1 MSFEEDLRQI
11 VKRAGSSMPEAPLD
25 YSETFRRAKRSRT
38 LHRAALAVAAAAVV
52 AVGAVSVN
60 ALVPSQESLAP
71 VGPGPVLSPPPAC
84 SAEYE
89 AIRPDDVPWLR
100 LKQPSQPVLRMWAR
114 IAAAARACDY
124 QKLEGLALAGSK
136 GFTFSYGAL
145 PGASPAEHWKQIEE
159 GHPKKQRYP
168 VLRTLVRLMGGSYG
182 TQKQQ
187 ATPGGPLLTAY
198 VWPKI
203 SLLGGRLGQAC
214 GHRRLLPAPDRAHE
228 EELRGIR
235 HRLPRLPARDT
246 RERRLDLLRRGGLT
260 RNNLV
265 LGLAYS

>member
-1 MSFEEDLRQI
+1 MRDQI
-11 VKRAGSSMPEAPLD
+11 V
-25 YSETFRRAKRSRT
+25 
-38 LHRAALAVAAAAVV
+38 H
-52 AVGAVSVN
+52 
-60 ALVPSQESLAP
+60 
-71 VGPGPVLSPPPAC
+71 
-84 SAEYE
+84 
-89 AIRPDDVPWLR
+89 
-100 LKQPSQPVLRMWAR
+100 
-114 IAAAARACDY
+114 AARACDY

-203 SLLGGRLGQAC
+203 SLLDKPSEADWDKLA
-214 GHRRLLPAPDRAHE
+214 ATD
-228 EELRGIR
+228 
-235 HRLPRLPARDT
+235 
-246 RERRLDLLRRGGLT
+246 
-260 RNNLV
+260 
-265 LGLAYS
+265 AYSRRRIERMKKSYEEYGIGYLGYRLAILENGDWTYFVAGD